1 MEFYKRV
8 EFSIEN
14 VWDICSIIN
23 SDLVGGKPT
32 DEKSILNN
40 IIRAGV
46 LNSELGDK
54 LKLMKGFRN
63 IIVHRYGNIDD
74 KIAFQV
80 LKEHL
85 IDFWDFYCQIED
97 FLEKK

>member
-1 MEFYKRV
+1 
-8 EFSIEN
+8 
-14 VWDICSIIN
+14 
-23 SDLVGGKPT
+23 
-32 DEKSILNN
+32 
-40 IIRAGV
+40 
-46 LNSELGDK
+46 
-54 LKLMKGFRN
+54 MKGFRN